1 MFAIAKNGLIGREVV
16 DIKPQMVGLWLL
28 LDVVHQL
35 LTERIV
41 HHGIG
46 RVLLISMIAL
56 IFATAATGEQQ
67 QKGGE
72 I

>member
-1 MFAIAKNGLIGREVV
+1 
-16 DIKPQMVGLWLL
+16 MVGLWLL
-28 LDVVHQL
+28 LDVVRQL
-35 LTERIV
+35 LTERLV

-46 RVLLISMIAL
+46 RVLLIRMIVL